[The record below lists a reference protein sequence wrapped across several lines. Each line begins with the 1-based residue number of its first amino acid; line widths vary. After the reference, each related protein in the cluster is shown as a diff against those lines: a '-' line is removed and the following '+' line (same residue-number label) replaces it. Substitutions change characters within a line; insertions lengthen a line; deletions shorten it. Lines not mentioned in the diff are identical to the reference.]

1 MPRKEES
8 PGAATPR
15 DPSTDLV
22 GVDSSSTNSLRSLSK
37 MEASLLN
44 ARLQMEDVNLRS
56 GQLFEESVNA
66 LSEAGSKLHVIRD
79 DVQQSQRH
87 LWRRIL
93 TMSERIL
100 NTLTHS
106 LK

>member
-1 MPRKEES
+1 MCKKKES

-22 GVDSSSTNSLRSLSK
+22 GVDSWSTNSLRGLSK

-56 GQLFEESVNA
+56 GQLFGESVNA
-66 LSEAGSKLHVIRD
+66 LSEASSKLHVIRD
-79 DVQQSQRH
+79 DVQQRQRH
-87 LWRRIL
+87 LWRRIR
-93 TMSERIL
+93 TISERIL
-100 NTLTHS
+100 NALTHS